1 MTDKKKG
8 FTGMQPKLSLLSEDL
23 IPRIL
28 DEAYQL
34 MLKPGIKVQNAEARQ
49 LLAEAG
55 AQVDEETFVVRIPE
69 QIVKKALSTV
79 PQKFHLYD
87 YDGNP
92 RVEYGGETVQYD
104 PGSSGVTILDPDTFE
119 HKTTETQDL
128 IKLIKVAEQIPQYDA
143 QSTAVVC
150 DDVPKDI
157 HDLYRLYL
165 VMLYSKKPIVTGAFS
180 NNTVHHMINM
190 LSIFAGGQ
198 DKLREKPRAIFDV
211 CPSPPLIW
219 SNFGAGQLIALAR
232 TGIPAEIVSMPLA
245 GAAAPVTLLGAVT
258 QHAAECL
265 SGITIHQLAQPGSPI
280 VWGGAPSIFDM
291 RKGGTPMGSM
301 ETAMIDSSY
310 AQVGKSLGLPTH
322 AYLGATESKVLDMQA
337 GLESGMGALVGAL
350 SGINMISGSGM
361 LDSLLCQSP
370 EKLVIDAEGIAMAK
384 RMLGGMIVH
393 TETLATGFYD
403 KDIDFKGGDFLKQK
417 ITMQL
422 FRKEQHIPGSVIDR
436 DSIRGWKESGGLDT
450 FGRAKV
456 RVKELLASYT
466 KPELDPAK
474 VSELHA
480 FVLDLAQKAGME
492 TLPELDLTPVAAG

>member
-1 MTDKKKG
+1 
-8 FTGMQPKLSLLSEDL
+8 MQPKLTLLSDEVL
-23 IPRIL
+23 PRIV

-34 MLKPGIKVQNAEARQ
+34 MLKPGIKVMNAEARQ

-55 AQVDEETFVVRIPE
+55 AQVDEETFVVKIPE
-69 QIVKKALSTV
+69 QIVKTALSTV
-79 PQKFHLYD
+79 PQKFYLYD

-92 RVEYGGETVQYD
+92 KVEYGGDTVQFD

-119 HKTTETQDL
+119 HKTTETHDL
-128 IKLIKVAEQIPQYDA
+128 IKLIKIAEQLPQYDA

-165 VMLYSKKPIVTGAFS
+165 VMLYSKKPIVTGAFT
-180 NNTVHHMINM
+180 NTTVHHMIEM
-190 LSIFAGGQ
+190 LAIFAGGRDQ
-198 DKLREKPRAIFDV
+198 LREKPRAIFDV

-219 SNFGAGQLIALAR
+219 SNFGAGNLIALAR
-232 TGIPAEIVSMPLA
+232 AGIPAEIVSMPLA

-265 SGITIHQLAQPGSPI
+265 SGITIHQLAKPGSPI
-280 VWGGAPSIFDM
+280 VWGGAPAIFDM
-291 RKGGTPMGSM
+291 RKGGTPMGSV

-322 AYLGATESKVLDMQA
+322 AYLGTTESKVLDMQA
-337 GLESGMGALVGAL
+337 GLESGMGALIGAL

-384 RMLGGMIVH
+384 RMLQGMKIH

-403 KDIDFKGGDFLKQK
+403 NEINFKGGDFLKQK
-417 ITMQL
+417 ITMKL
-422 FRKEQHIPGSVIDR
+422 FREEQHIPSNVIDR
-436 DSIRGWKESGGLDT
+436 DSIRGWKASGGLDT
-450 FGRAKV
+450 LGRAKL

-466 KPELDPAK
+466 KPELDPVK
-474 VSELHA
+474 VERLHA
-480 FVLDLAQKAGME
+480 FVLDLARKAGMDA
-492 TLPELDLTPVAAG
+492 LPSHELAPVVA